1 MNDTCAKDNKG
12 PKLEIVNVKLETQAP
27 CFFNSSL
34 FPPKS
39 RLKKCTFNYNIKSS
53 FYLFTQQ
60 KSVWTCGNHLSVH
73 LTKSMQTNKCFMRI
87 SFLVNLVLHCCYLH
101 LV

>member
-39 RLKKCTFNYNIKSS
+39 RLKKCTFNYNIKSTIS
-53 FYLFTQQ
+53 SLFIFLHN
-60 KSVWTCGNHLSVH
+60 KNLCGHVVIIFLSIS
-73 LTKSMQTNKCFMRI
+73 LNQCKPTNASGASRFWSI
-87 SFLVNLVLHCCYLH
+87 
-101 LV
+101 